1 MGRLISDQSL
11 CVQLSWSLDHCLS
24 DSWNVLESAH
34 QRLSWVW
41 WCLLS
46 ISPSLPSKKEL
57 DSPDLVALFLCDEK
71 KVSWWHFFNYWPRSL
86 VSSQSRAWSLPA
98 ELPFPVVLCV
108 FSRCLC
114 TCDKH
119 RACCFKGCGCLC
131 VYQRQV
137 GTIFSKMLAFFAV
150 LFWLW
155 EVGHFLLLGKICRR
169 PGERTTVPKSEQGG
183 RKEAHGSHSDTRSF
197 IHQTQVGFL
206 LCSVWFCSETPG
218 RAKGKPSSQER
229 HLPVQGTASPST
241 SGSSG
246 QCLHKPW
253 TQS

>member
-1 MGRLISDQSL
+1 MCPALLVPGPLPLR
-11 CVQLSWSLDHCLS
+11 QLECPGICSSETFLS
-24 DSWNVLESAH
+24 VVVSTEHLSESPFRKGV
-34 QRLSWVW
+34 RLSR
-41 WCLLS
+41 LS
-46 ISPSLPSKKEL
+46 CSFPPRWE
-57 DSPDLVALFLCDEK
+57 ET
-71 KVSWWHFFNYWPRSL
+71 VSWLHFFNYWPRSL